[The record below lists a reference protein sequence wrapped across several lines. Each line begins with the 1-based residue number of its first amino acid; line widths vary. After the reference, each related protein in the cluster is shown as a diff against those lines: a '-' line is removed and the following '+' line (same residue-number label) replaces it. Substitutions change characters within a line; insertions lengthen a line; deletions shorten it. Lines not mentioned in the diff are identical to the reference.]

1 MGGKQHF
8 WKCNSKEQKISDCT
22 AHSKFKNFFMKIM
35 FQLFTH
41 TLDCNIKYISYWGS
55 WSKKFES
62 QHFAQSLVL
71 CREQMWVREQ
81 IQQSREDR
89 SWTRA
94 ITTWWVKK
102 EQLQKIWKQKT
113 SRNCDWLEVKKEV
126 FRMAPRFLSST
137 VMTRQKFCQIG
148 YINRESSVFFFYSFP
163 SSLET

>member
-1 MGGKQHF
+1 M
-8 WKCNSKEQKISDCT
+8 

-113 SRNCDWLEVKKEV
+113 SRNCDWLEVKKRRKCLGWLPDFYPQPSWLDRNSVKLATLTESHL
-126 FRMAPRFLSST
+126 FSSSILSPLPW
-137 VMTRQKFCQIG
+137 K
-148 YINRESSVFFFYSFP
+148 P
-163 SSLET
+163 SSLWSSKLRYTEVEIKT